1 MPTQDEVFASIISA
15 VEAGAKSEDKELEQ
29 SARDAIKARYFD
41 WIVEPGKNTAGEP
54 VEKTPQEVWDGPE
67 GAMLRQ
73 KFEEIGR
80 LAAQEAGGDGK
91 VGGAQTNNAA
101 ERVQDDSDCPWCR

>member
-29 SARDAIKARYFD
+29 SARDALTERYFG
-41 WIVEPGKNTAGEP
+41 WILEKGKNKDLEP
-54 VEKTPQEVWDGPE
+54 VEPTPQDVWDGPE
-67 GAMLRQ
+67 GALLRG

-80 LAAQEAGGDGK
+80 RAAQEAGADGK
-91 VGGAQTNNAA
+91 VDGERATGAAD
-101 ERVQDDSDCPWCR
+101 RVQDDSDCPWCR